1 MSEFAEEFAR
11 VGVVHLGLGA
21 FFRTFGLPQLQRMQ
35 AQLGGDHA
43 MGWDV
48 IGISLRSAGVRDL
61 LAQNGFRYHAVEM
74 DAARRLVEEITILKA
89 VYFLEDE
96 RREVLNALLL
106 PHLNMVTLTITE
118 KGYCYSPALSGLDW
132 EHPQIRQDLITPET
146 PSSAP
151 GLLVQ
156 ALRHRR
162 ELGLNAFTCLSCDNL
177 SENGRVLQTVVLE
190 FAQKIDPDLA
200 QWIKENAG
208 VVQTVA
214 LALFVNKEKHEKYR
228 EALKNLENPEDKEA
242 LTAIKKEFPGLSIFY
257 KKN

>member
-1 MSEFAEEFAR
+1 MSDFAEDFDR
-11 VGVVHLGLGA
+11 VGVVHLRAGRVFSRLWA
-21 FFRTFGLPQLQRMQ
+21 AATAKMQ

-48 IGISLRSAGVRDL
+48 IGISLRSAGVRDR

-74 DAARRLVEEITILKA
+74 DAERRSVEEITILKA

-162 ELGLNAFTCLSCDNL
+162 ELGLNAFYL
-177 SENGRVLQTVVLE
+177 SELR
-190 FAQKIDPDLA
+190 
-200 QWIKENAG
+200 
-208 VVQTVA
+208 
-214 LALFVNKEKHEKYR
+214 
-228 EALKNLENPEDKEA
+228 
-242 LTAIKKEFPGLSIFY
+242 
-257 KKN
+257 